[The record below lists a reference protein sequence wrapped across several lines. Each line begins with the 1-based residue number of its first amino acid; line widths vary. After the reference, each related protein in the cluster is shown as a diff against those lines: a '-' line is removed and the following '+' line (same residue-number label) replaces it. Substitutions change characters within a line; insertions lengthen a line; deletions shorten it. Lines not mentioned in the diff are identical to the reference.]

1 MSSIFHFTPPSV
13 STKKLHR
20 ENMQPTCY
28 ICRFTPQ
35 PLKRLRWEA
44 FTPLLHVI
52 LSIALLFSPFSSF
65 AQQQPNHLPP
75 LPELLQYQAS
85 KARQGTRWT
94 PFRKYA
100 MHRSRLP
107 ETLSPDS
114 VQLWVYHALPPDSAY
129 TPTLPLCR
137 QLKATAP
144 QAFAVIDHT
153 QSNLQLV
160 FWDKRIYRHYA
171 DWLNR
176 IGYTL
181 PQHRP
186 ASNVLSFRKSGVS
199 ICVDITVW
207 ADSYVMSVY

>member
-1 MSSIFHFTPPSV
+1 M
-13 STKKLHR
+13 LH
-20 ENMQPTCY
+20 
-28 ICRFTPQ
+28 
-35 PLKRLRWEA
+35 KVA
-44 FTPLLHVI
+44 FTPLLHV
-52 LSIALLFSPFSSF
+52 LLFIASLFSPTSSF
-65 AQQQPNHLPP
+65 AQPQPDHLPP

-100 MHRSRLP
+100 MQRSRLP

-114 VQLWVYHALPPDSAY
+114 VQLWGRHALLSDSAY

-137 QLKATAP
+137 QLKPTAQ

-153 QSNLQLV
+153 RSNLQLV

-181 PQHRP
+181 AQHRP
-186 ASNVLSFRKSGVS
+186 ASNVLPFRKSGVS

-207 ADSYVMSVY
+207 ADCYVMSVY

>member
-1 MSSIFHFTPPSV
+1 MPSILDFFPSTV
-13 STKKLHR
+13 STKNFNW
-20 ENMQPTCY
+20 ENMKHAHL
-28 ICRFTPQ
+28 ICRFTSHLQ
-35 PLKRLRWEA
+35 KTLHKVA
-44 FTPLLHVI
+44 FTPLLYVLLYI
-52 LSIALLFSPFSSF
+52 APLSFPISSF

-85 KARQGTRWT
+85 KARQGTRWM
-94 PFRKYA
+94 PFRKYT

-114 VQLWVYHALPPDSAY
+114 VQLWEYHTLLPDSTY

-137 QLKATAP
+137 QLTPTAP
-144 QAFAVIDHT
+144 LAFAVIDHT

-181 PQHRP
+181 SQHLP
-186 ASNVLSFRKSGVS
+186 TSNVLPFRKSSVS
-199 ICVDITVW
+199 ISVDITIW
-207 ADSYVMSVY
+207 ADCYVMSVY